1 MKSARFLKKDRLIA
15 LSLTLATVSGLSS
28 AIIDGRNAPI
38 GNPYSAIF
46 ALEGS
51 DNRMCTGVLVAPTL
65 IMTAAHCV
73 DGRMTIRTVANGTN
87 VNRNRYR
94 GIVARVARMK
104 SHPQYVENGSGGN
117 PNLAKNDIGYVV
129 LTAPITT
136 VAPAVVQVFS
146 TLDEANALVGKIATL
161 TGYGFK
167 TYAPDGEYNMSEL
180 GPKRF
185 GEKTVVQ
192 ANLNFIAFDGPS
204 QSVLPGD
211 SGGPL
216 FMNDGSGMKVVGL
229 NHSFL
234 KSASNLAY
242 NHAIMHILTPE
253 SVCWVEKNS
262 GIDVPG
268 VDCP

>member
-1 MKSARFLKKDRLIA
+1 MKSVRWLKKDRLLA
-15 LSLTLATVSGLSS
+15 LSLSLATVSGLSS
-28 AIIDGRNAPI
+28 AIIDGRNAPV
-38 GNPYSAIF
+38 GDPFSVVF

-65 IMTAAHCV
+65 ILTAAHCV
-73 DGRMTIRTVANGTN
+73 DGRMTVRTVANGTN
-87 VNRNRYR
+87 VSRNRFR

-104 SHPQYVENGSGGN
+104 SHPQYVENGSSGN
-117 PNLAKNDIGYVV
+117 PNYAKNDIGFVV
-129 LTAPITT
+129 LTTPVTAVTPAT
-136 VAPAVVQVFS
+136 VRTFS
-146 TLDEANALVGKIATL
+146 TIDEAVALTGKVATL

-167 TYAPDGEYNMSEL
+167 TYASDGEYNLSEL

-185 GEKTVVQ
+185 GEKTIVQ

-216 FMNDGSGMKVVGL
+216 FLNDGSGMKVIGL
-229 NHSFL
+229 NHSFM
-234 KSASNLAY
+234 KNGSTLAY
-242 NHAIMHILTPE
+242 QHAIMHILTPE
-253 SVCWVEKNS
+253 SVCWAEKNS
-262 GIDVPG
+262 GVDVPG